1 MKRERRRGGERE
13 EMRNLKRVRKSC
25 EESPDNTTQ
34 HNTTQDNTTIY
45 GMMMHS
51 AVGGL
56 SN

>member
-25 EESPDNTTQ
+25 EESPDNTTK